1 MRSLLCA
8 IVKNENRYIDE
19 WLNHYRLLGFDGIL
33 LFDNNDINGQKLSVV
48 EDDYVKVV
56 DYRDKHIVVDYTK
69 LTKKSLHNGIQEQA
83 YNDCY
88 FNYSNN
94 YDWIA
99 YFDIDEFLVIDNGLS
114 INDFLSQDK
123 FKDIDS
129 IQVNWESYG
138 DNGNVY
144 YEDKP
149 VKERFTT
156 PSKNQRWCVKTIV
169 KTNNPNFISLRSH
182 YADIKDGKGV
192 YPNGDKTI
200 IQAAQPI
207 NYEGARLNHY
217 YTKTIEEWI
226 DRKYRQREVNGNP
239 NLNDINNRLRE
250 FFIYNEKTEE
260 KLNVIRERINDKL
273 DQSIFK
279 L

>member
-1 MRSLLCA
+1 MKSLLCA
-8 IVKNENRYIDE
+8 IAKNENRYLEE
-19 WLNHYRLLGFDGIL
+19 WINHYKVLGFDRII
-33 LFDNNDINGQKLSVV
+33 LFDNNDIDGEALNIVPNEFV
-48 EDDYVKVV
+48 DVV
-56 DYRDKHIVVDYTK
+56 DYRGKHIVVK
-69 LTKKSLHNGIQEQA
+69 NHLEKFHHGIQEQA

-88 FNYSNN
+88 HNYSEG

-114 INDFLSQDK
+114 INEFLSQEK
-123 FKDIDS
+123 FDNADS
-129 IQVNWESYG
+129 IILNWKIYG
-138 DNGNVY
+138 DNGNIH
-144 YEDKP
+144 YENKP
-149 VKERFTT
+149 VMERFPS
-156 PSKNQRWCVKTIV
+156 PSKYQNMVVKTIV
-169 KTNNPNFISLRSH
+169 RTKLKNFISLRNH
-182 YADIKDGKGV
+182 YADIINGRYV
-192 YPNGDKTI
+192 RPNGEKTI
-200 IQAAQPI
+200 IRSSQPI

-226 DRKYRQREVNGNP
+226 DRKYKQREVNGNP